1 MSAWTNMSLEAGN
14 KRRQADFYDVCRIC
28 PNGCCIGARP
38 PLTPRRRRVIGNFLQ
53 QNGIAVDTPF
63 ENGAYMFPRETDDGC
78 CIFLNKNAKKC
89 LIHSVK
95 PETCVAGPITFDIN
109 AETGKLE
116 WFLKTSK
123 ICSLA
128 GFLYKDRES
137 YSRHEKSAKREIR
150 RLVQELDAEA
160 LRAILTIDEPDTV
173 KMGEDDVAPEVLA
186 KLKL

>member
-1 MSAWTNMSLEAGN
+1 MSPKTGD
-14 KRRQADFYDVCRIC
+14 KRRQADFYDVCHTC

-38 PLTPRRRRVIGNFLQ
+38 PLTLRRRRVIQSFLQ

-63 ENGAYMFPRETDDGC
+63 ENGAYTFPRETDDGC
-78 CIFLNKNAKKC
+78 CIFLDKTAKKC

-109 AETGKLE
+109 AETDKLE
-116 WFLKTSK
+116 WFLKTTE

-128 GFLYKDRES
+128 GFLHKDRES
-137 YSRHEKSAKREIR
+137 YSKHEKSAKREIR
-150 RLVQELDAEA
+150 RLVQELDAEE
-160 LRAILTIDEPDTV
+160 LRAILAIDEPDTV
-173 KMGEDDVAPEVLA
+173 KVGEDDAAPEVLA